1 MKRRAL
7 LAAIV
12 PLTAGCF
19 SGTRTQAD
27 KPAETQTP
35 PPDETPTPGETPTET
50 PADSSEQTLSDDQ
63 QEAINKIHTAQTHLR
78 EAVYIYTGG
87 VSDDLLEVSAAAPEF
102 DDRSVLLK
110 LSDAQTAI
118 NEAQRAAVTTEQK
131 DTVESLQRIQRF
143 LTQATDLQAWLIEGH
158 EAIADTYNAI
168 DGDDSEETVR
178 NELDAVERA
187 VENARDPLEI
197 VTDIDSAAAESIDAI
212 GTGEYEQKQT
222 QFEHEVDVLEQLDDA
237 LSTIHSTRDELDAA
251 RAKADDG
258 DYYSAEKAADRADET
273 LDETVDNLEDLDGN
287 LPSQAVA
294 FEDLTEDVLA
304 LAQDYAADAD
314 YLRDQYD

>member
-27 KPAETQTP
+27 EPA
-35 PPDETPTPGETPTET
+35 ETPTPTPDETPTET
-50 PADSSEQTLSDDQ
+50 PDDSSERTLSDAQ
-63 QEAINKIHTAQTHLR
+63 QDAINKIHTSQTHLR

-87 VSDDLLEVSAAAPEF
+87 VSDDLLEVSAATSEF

-118 NEAQRAAVTTEQK
+118 NEARRAAVTTEQK
-131 DTVESLQRIQRF
+131 ATVESLQKIQRF

-158 EAIADTYNAI
+158 EAIVDTYNAI
-168 DGDDSEETVR
+168 DDDDDEDTVH
-178 NELDAVERA
+178 NELDAVERT
-187 VENARDPLEI
+187 VENASDPLES
-197 VTDIDSAAAESIDAI
+197 VTGIDSAAAESIDAI
-212 GTGEYEQKQT
+212 GIDEYEQKQT
-222 QFEHEVDVLEQLDDA
+222 QFEHEVDVLEQLHDA
-237 LSTIHSTRDELDAA
+237 LSTIQSARDELAAA
-251 RAKADDG
+251 RSKADDS
-258 DYYSAEKAADRADET
+258 DYYSAEKAADRSDET
-273 LDETVDNLEDLDGN
+273 LDETVDNLEDLDDN
-287 LPSQAVA
+287 LPSQAGA
-294 FEDLTEDVLA
+294 FEDLTEHVLA
-304 LAQDYAADAD
+304 LAQDYASEAD

>member
-19 SGTRTQAD
+19 SGTRTQSD
-27 KPAETQTP
+27 EPAETPTP
-35 PPDETPTPGETPTET
+35 TPDETPTETPTET

-63 QEAINKIHTAQTHLR
+63 QEAINKINTAQSRLS

-87 VSDDLLEVSAAAPEF
+87 VSDDLLEVSAAASEF

-110 LSDAQTAI
+110 LSAVQTAI

-131 DTVESLQRIQRF
+131 ETVESLREIQRF

-158 EAIADTYNAI
+158 EAVADTYDAI
-168 DGDDSEETVR
+168 DDDDDEETVK
-178 NELDAVERA
+178 NELDAVERT
-187 VENARDPLEI
+187 VENASDPLEI
-197 VTDIDSAAAESIDAI
+197 VTGIDSVAAESTDAI
-212 GTGEYEQKQT
+212 GMDEYEQKQT
-222 QFEHEVDVLEQLDDA
+222 QFEHEVDVLEQLHDA
-237 LSTIHSTRDELDAA
+237 LSTIQSARDGLDAA

-258 DYYSAEKAADRADET
+258 DYSSAENAADRADET
-273 LDETVDNLEDLDGN
+273 LDETVDTLEDLNDD
-287 LPSQAVA
+287 LPSRAGA
-294 FEDLTEDVLA
+294 FDDLIEDVLA
-304 LAQDYAADAD
+304 LAQDHASEADD
-314 YLRDQYD
+314 LHDQYD